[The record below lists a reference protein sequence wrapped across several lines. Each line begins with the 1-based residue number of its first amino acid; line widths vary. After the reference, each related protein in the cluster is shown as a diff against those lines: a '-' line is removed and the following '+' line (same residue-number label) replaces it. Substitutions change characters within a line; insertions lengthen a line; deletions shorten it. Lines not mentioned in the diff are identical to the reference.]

1 MKQYINPL
9 LKAGSL
15 LALLFT
21 IYQQY
26 NRINELKP
34 QAALADSLQTELFI
48 KQTEVGR
55 YEMALEELKEK
66 DGKAAKK
73 FEIILQ
79 TVTE

>member
-34 QAALADSLQTELFI
+34 QAALVDSLQTELFI

-66 DGKAAKK
+66 DSKAAKK